1 MKNNMKEYTI
11 PYTYQIFGKAKVLAN
26 SDEEALQ
33 LAQDL
38 PCPEPTDLSSTE
50 DPQIKSAEF
59 SYVDASFEVYEDD
72 FELYNQ

>member
-1 MKNNMKEYTI
+1 MKEYI
-11 PYTYQIFGKAKVLAN
+11 VPYTYQIFGKAKVLA
-26 SDEEALQ
+26 SSEEEALQ

-38 PCPEPTDLSSTE
+38 PCPEPADLTSTE

-59 SYVDASFEVYEDD
+59 SYVNSSFEVYEDD